1 MIDPFFELTPKS
13 CQKARLVPSISDS
26 KKEEKATSVL
36 LASFRVVPAFALEIL
51 KDANALCGKT
61 AKVECYTEVVFETPE
76 KSQLRPDGLIT
87 IRQGSKK

>member
-61 AKVECYTEVVFETPE
+61 AKVECYTKWFETPE

-87 IRQGSKK
+87 IDRE